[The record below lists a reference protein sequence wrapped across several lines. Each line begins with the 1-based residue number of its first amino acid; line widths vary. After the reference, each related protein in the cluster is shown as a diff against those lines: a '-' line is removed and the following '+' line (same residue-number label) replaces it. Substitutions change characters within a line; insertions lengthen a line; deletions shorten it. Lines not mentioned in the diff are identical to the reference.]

1 MRSRFIY
8 PRDLLRNWTPT
19 KKRRMCRM
27 RTIRSSIICMHT
39 YTHISNII
47 GTGKLPR
54 FLDIVPFSSMIYLRN
69 CTPPFSPL
77 YAASFNRSFIQNAK
91 SMNVIFGESW
101 RPRATD
107 ALFSFFY
114 TLTRTHAFRHLPCV
128 FPRFPLFSLPV
139 PFSFPPCSARHRFSK
154 RRCRIRGDL
163 KSIETPAT

>member
-1 MRSRFIY
+1 MY
-8 PRDLLRNWTPT
+8 AYV
-19 KKRRMCRM
+19 
-27 RTIRSSIICMHT
+27 
-39 YTHISNII
+39 YTHIESNII

-107 ALFSFFY
+107 ALFSFFS
-114 TLTRTHAFRHLPCV
+114 LARTRFAISRAFFRV
-128 FPRFPLFSLPV
+128 FLFFLFPFLFLSLLVPRDIASRSGAV
-139 PFSFPPCSARHRFSK
+139 GSEG
-154 RRCRIRGDL
+154 I
-163 KSIETPAT
+163 

>member
-1 MRSRFIY
+1 MAY
-8 PRDLLRNWTPT
+8 N
-19 KKRRMCRM
+19 MYAYV
-27 RTIRSSIICMHT
+27 
-39 YTHISNII
+39 YTHIESNII

-139 PFSFPPCSARHRFSK
+139 PFSFPPCSARHPLSE

>member
-1 MRSRFIY
+1 MAY
-8 PRDLLRNWTPT
+8 N
-19 KKRRMCRM
+19 MYAYV
-27 RTIRSSIICMHT
+27 
-39 YTHISNII
+39 YTHIESNII

-114 TLTRTHAFRHLPCV
+114 TRFAISRAFFRV
-128 FPRFPLFSLPV
+128 FLFFLFPFLFLSLLVPRDIASP
-139 PFSFPPCSARHRFSK
+139 K

>member
-114 TLTRTHAFRHLPCV
+114 TRFAISRAFFRV
-128 FPRFPLFSLPV
+128 FLFFLFPFLFLSLLVPRDIASRSGAV
-139 PFSFPPCSARHRFSK
+139 GSEG
-154 RRCRIRGDL
+154 I
-163 KSIETPAT
+163 